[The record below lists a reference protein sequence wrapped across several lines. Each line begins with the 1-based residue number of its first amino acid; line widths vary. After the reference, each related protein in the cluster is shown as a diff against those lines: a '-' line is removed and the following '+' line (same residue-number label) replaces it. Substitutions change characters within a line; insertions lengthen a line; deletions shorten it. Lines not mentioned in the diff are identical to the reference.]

1 MKLFSILTALVVV
14 GALYALVFERER
26 VLTFAGVGSEPAP
39 MSSSEDAEMAA
50 PAPAAEAAA
59 PEANV
64 RRVSVV
70 ALPSTAQT
78 IDSAVILRGRT
89 EASRQVAVS
98 AEVSGKVISTP
109 LRRGA
114 QVTEGMALCE
124 LDRGTMEVS
133 LVEARAR
140 LVEAEINARAASE
153 LADGGFGSV
162 TRRVAAEAA
171 LEAARAGVERAEESL
186 ADTVINAPF
195 DGVLEEDTAELG
207 AYLGPNSASGSH
219 CATILQLDP
228 IKIVGFVPEL
238 QVSKIA
244 TGAPAQARLSDGREF
259 AGTVT
264 FLSRSAEETTRT
276 FRVEI
281 EIANP
286 DLSIRAGQTAGVGVA
301 ADGAIAHL
309 LPASSLTLN
318 DEGRL
323 GVRHVVQTDQGA
335 EAAFAEVTVVRD
347 TIDGVWLSGL
357 PDEVQVI
364 VVGQDFVTAGTALEV
379 TLREPEA

>member
-14 GALYALVFERER
+14 GALYALVFERDR
-26 VLTFAGVGSEPAP
+26 VLTFAGVGSAP
-39 MSSSEDAEMAA
+39 EMEDVAPDTSTAA
-50 PAPAAEAAA
+50 PPPETDAPADGL
-59 PEANV
+59 

-70 ALPSTAQT
+70 ALPSSAQT

-124 LDRGTMEVS
+124 LDRGTMEIS

-186 ADTVINAPF
+186 ADTMISAPF
-195 DGVLEEDTAELG
+195 NGVLEEDTAELG

-238 QVSKIA
+238 QVSKIT
-244 TGAPAQARLSDGREF
+244 TGALARAELSDGREF
-259 AGTVT
+259 TGTVT

-301 ADGAIAHL
+301 AEGAVAHL
-309 LPASSLTLN
+309 LPASALTLD

-323 GVRHVVQTDQGA
+323 GVRHVVETDQGA
-335 EAAFAEVTVVRD
+335 EAAFAEVSVVRD

-357 PDEVQVI
+357 PSEVKVI
-364 VVGQDFVTAGTALEV
+364 VVGQDFVTAGTPLEV

>member
-26 VLTFAGVGSEPAP
+26 VLTFAGVGGEPAP
-39 MSSSEDAEMAA
+39 QTIAASDDAPAAAA
-50 PAPAAEAAA
+50 PADPPA
-59 PEANV
+59 PETDL

-89 EASRQVAVS
+89 EASRQVSVA
-98 AEVSGKVISTP
+98 AEVAGRVISTP

-114 QVTEGMALCE
+114 EVSKGMALCE

-162 TRRVAAEAA
+162 TRRVATEAA
-171 LEAARAGVERAEESL
+171 LEAARAGVERAEKSL
-186 ADTVINAPF
+186 TDTVMTAPF
-195 DGVLEEDTAELG
+195 SGVLEEDTAELG
-207 AYLGPNSASGSH
+207 AYLGPGSPSGAH

-259 AGTVT
+259 AGKVT

-286 DLSIRAGQTAGVGVA
+286 ELSIRAGQTAGVGVA
-301 ADGAIAHL
+301 SEGAVAHL

-318 DEGRL
+318 DAGRL

-335 EAAFAEVTVVRD
+335 EAAFAEVSVVRD

-357 PDEVQVI
+357 PEQVEVI
-364 VVGQDFVTAGTALEV
+364 VVGQDFVTAGTPLEV

>member
-14 GALYALVFERER
+14 GALYALVFERDR
-26 VLTFAGVGSEPAP
+26 VLTFAGVGSAP
-39 MSSSEDAEMAA
+39 EMEDVA
-50 PAPAAEAAA
+50 PNTSAAA
-59 PEANV
+59 PPPETDAPADGL

-70 ALPSTAQT
+70 ALPSSAQT

-124 LDRGTMEVS
+124 LDRGTMEIS

-186 ADTVINAPF
+186 ADTMISAPF

-238 QVSKIA
+238 QVAKIT
-244 TGAPAQARLSDGREF
+244 TGALARAELSDGREF
-259 AGTVT
+259 TGTVT

-301 ADGAIAHL
+301 AEGAVAHL
-309 LPASSLTLN
+309 LPASALTLD

-323 GVRHVVQTDQGA
+323 GVRHVVETDQGA
-335 EAAFAEVTVVRD
+335 EAAFAEVSVVRD

-357 PDEVQVI
+357 PSEVKVI
-364 VVGQDFVTAGTALEV
+364 VVGQDFVTAGTPLEV

>member
-14 GALYALVFERER
+14 GALYALVFERDR
-26 VLTFAGVGSEPAP
+26 VLTFAGVGSAP
-39 MSSSEDAEMAA
+39 EMEDVA
-50 PAPAAEAAA
+50 PDTSAAA
-59 PEANV
+59 PPPETDAPADGL

-70 ALPSTAQT
+70 ALPSSAQT

-114 QVTEGMALCE
+114 QVTKGMALCE
-124 LDRGTMEVS
+124 LDRGTMEIS

-186 ADTVINAPF
+186 ADTMINAPF

-238 QVSKIA
+238 QVAKIA
-244 TGAPAQARLSDGREF
+244 TGALARAELSDGREF
-259 AGTVT
+259 TGTVT

-301 ADGAIAHL
+301 AEGAVAHL
-309 LPASSLTLN
+309 LPASALTLD

-323 GVRHVVQTDQGA
+323 GVRHVVETDQGA
-335 EAAFAEVTVVRD
+335 EAAFAEVSVVRD

-357 PDEVQVI
+357 PSEVKVI
-364 VVGQDFVTAGTALEV
+364 VVGQDFVTAGTPLEV